1 MSPESRKRSAFALS
15 AGCGYAR
22 ITGAMPRTE
31 DRRRLISFATF
42 QVDLSAGELLK
53 QGRKVKLQG
62 QPFALLALLLE
73 HPGQILT
80 RDELKEKIWGSETV
94 GDFDRGLNRAVNK
107 IREALGDSAESP
119 RYVETIP
126 RRGYR
131 FIGVI
136 QPDRNMDVEGTP
148 ASLPPGREAP
158 VSLSDSSAGKASRW
172 APGRW
177 SLILLLAIL
186 ALAAV
191 WSFRQTLNPF
201 APRHRASQIH
211 AIAVLPLENLSNDA
225 SEEYFADG
233 ITDQLI
239 TDLAKIR
246 QLRVISRTSVMPFKK
261 KRASLSEIAAA
272 LGVDAIVEGTIVRS
286 NQKVRITAQLVQ
298 PGEERHLWAE
308 TYERNLTDVMDI
320 QEEIATAIAK
330 EIQLT
335 LQTES
340 RGEPQRPKVSAAAYD
355 EYLRGRFF
363 WERRTEKGAYEAIQH
378 FNRATELEPDY
389 AAAYAGIA
397 DAYFVLSLD
406 RSVLPPAEGFPKG
419 KAAVLKAL
427 QIDPSNSE
435 AHASLSWE
443 KLFYEWDWAG
453 AEKEAN
459 LAISSNPSSATAH
472 RQYSRYLALMGRFDE
487 SLRESRKT
495 LELDPLGPI
504 SGGNLAWNSYL
515 ARQYPEAVKQ
525 SQVMINMY
533 PTMTGFYSFLGF
545 AKEQQGQY
553 ADAIGALQQSGDME
567 DLGYA
572 YALAGNRAET
582 VKILDQLSKAAKKSY
597 VPATSFALLY
607 LGLGQNDEVFKWL
620 EKAYAERCPN
630 LVYLKEDP
638 KFDRLRADPRF
649 AELLRRIGFP
659 A

>member
-1 MSPESRKRSAFALS
+1 MPAERR
-15 AGCGYAR
+15 YAR
-22 ITGAMPRTE
+22 ITGALPRAE

-73 HPGQILT
+73 HPGQIVT
-80 RDELKEKIWGSETV
+80 RNELKDRIWGSETV

-136 QPDRNMDVEGTP
+136 QPDRNVEAERTP
-148 ASLPPGREAP
+148 ASLPPSAVPP
-158 VSLSDSSAGKASRW
+158 VSLSDSSEGKASRW

-177 SLILLLAIL
+177 SLILVL
-186 ALAAV
+186 ALLGFAAF
-191 WSFRQTLNPF
+191 WRFRQTLNPF

-211 AIAVLPLENLSNDA
+211 AIAVLPLENLSNEA

-261 KRASLSEIAAA
+261 KRASLSEITAA
-272 LGVDAIVEGTIVRS
+272 LGVDAVVEGTVVRS
-286 NQKVRITAQLVQ
+286 KERVRITAQLVQ

-320 QEEIATAIAK
+320 QREIAMAIAK
-330 EIQLT
+330 EIQLA

-340 RGEPQRPKVSAAAYD
+340 GGEQQRPVSAAAYD

-363 WERRTEKGAYEAIQH
+363 WERRTEKSAYEAIQH

-389 AAAYAGIA
+389 SAAYAGIA

-406 RSVLPPAEGFPKG
+406 RGVLPPAEGFPKG
-419 KAAVLKAL
+419 KAAAIKAL

-459 LAISSNPSSATAH
+459 LAISSNPNNATAH

-487 SLRESRKT
+487 SLRETRKT

-504 SGGNLAWNSYL
+504 SGGNLAWNCYL

-533 PTMTGFYSFLGF
+533 PTMTGFYGFLGW
-545 AKEQQGQY
+545 AKEQQGQL
-553 ADAIGALQQSGDME
+553 AEAIGAFQQAGDME

-572 YALAGNRAET
+572 YALAGNRAQT
-582 VKILDQLSKAAKKSY
+582 TRIVDQLSKTATKTY
-597 VPATSFALLY
+597 VPPTSFALLY

-620 EKAYAERCPN
+620 EKAYAERSP
-630 LVYLKEDP
+630 LGLPQGRSQV
-638 KFDRLRADPRF
+638 RQAS
-649 AELLRRIGFP
+649 RRSKIC
-659 A
+659 

>member
-1 MSPESRKRSAFALS
+1 MEFASSL
-15 AGCGYAR
+15 AAEWRYAKM
-22 ITGAMPRTE
+22 TGAMPGTE
-31 DRRRLISFATF
+31 DRQRLISFATF
-42 QVDLSAGELLK
+42 QVDLGTGELLK

-73 HPGQILT
+73 HPGQIVT
-80 RDELKEKIWGSETV
+80 RDELKDRIWGSETV

-119 RYVETIP
+119 RYLETIP

-136 QPDRNMDVEGTP
+136 QPDRNVEAERMP
-148 ASLPPGREAP
+148 ASLPPDPVPAGSISGSRASTAYRWSSGR
-158 VSLSDSSAGKASRW
+158 R
-172 APGRW
+172 
-177 SLILLLAIL
+177 SLILLLAL
-186 ALAAV
+186 VAFAAV
-191 WSFRQTLNPF
+191 WRFRQTLNPF
-201 APRHRASQIH
+201 APGHQASQIH
-211 AIAVLPLENLSNDA
+211 SIAVLPLENLSNDA
-225 SEEYFADG
+225 GEEYFADG
-233 ITDQLI
+233 VTDQLI
-239 TDLAKIR
+239 TDLAKFR
-246 QLRVISRTSVMPFKK
+246 QLRVISRTSVMRFKK

-272 LGVDAIVEGTIVRS
+272 LKVDAVVEGTVVRS

-308 TYERNLTDVMDI
+308 TYERKLTDVMDV

-330 EIQLT
+330 QIQLA

-340 RGEPQRPKVSAAAYD
+340 RGEQQRPVSAAAYD

-406 RSVLPPAEGFPKG
+406 RGVLPPAEGFPKG
-419 KAAVLKAL
+419 KAAALKAL

-435 AHASLSWE
+435 AHASLAWE

-459 LAISSNPSSATAH
+459 LAIYQNPNNATAH
-472 RQYSRYLALMGRFDE
+472 RNYSRYLALMGRFDE
-487 SLRESRKT
+487 SLKESRKT
-495 LELDPLGPI
+495 LELEPLGPF

-533 PTMTGFYSFLGF
+533 PTMTGFYSFLGW
-545 AKEQQGQY
+545 AKEQQGQF
-553 ADAIGALQQSGDME
+553 AEAIGASRQSGDVV

-572 YALAGNRAET
+572 YALSGNRAET
-582 VKILDQLSKAAKKSY
+582 TKIVDRLSKTASKTY

-607 LGLGQNDEVFKWL
+607 LGLGQNDEGFKWL
-620 EKAYAERCPN
+620 EKAYAERSPH
-630 LVYLKEDP
+630 LVYLKVDP

-659 A
+659 E